1 MAPVLEV
8 ESRSDRRALANEAGM
23 GRISIGSVI
32 AGTLVAYGAFA
43 VLAAIAG
50 VIIRAVGIDT
60 NLSVDDWRRLGTG
73 GGIAVAVVLFCSYL
87 YGGYVAGRMARRS
100 GAWNGLL
107 VFFLG
112 VLAAVGIGAVV
123 NQFTNTAEITRNLRS
138 LGIPTRASEWRD
150 VGTVAGI
157 ASLVAMFLGSII
169 GGVLGE
175 RWHTKLTRRAAATPD
190 DGAESHTVEGAEP
203 VVTRSEEPAEP
214 KADRDMLAAPTID

>member
-1 MAPVLEV
+1 MEV
-8 ESRSDRRALANEAGM
+8 ETRSDRRALASEAGV

-50 VIIRAVGIDT
+50 VIIDAVGVDT
-60 NLSVDDWRRLGTG
+60 NLSADDWRRLGTG
-73 GGIAVAVVLFCSYL
+73 GGIAVAVVLLLSYL

-138 LGIPTRASEWRD
+138 LGIPTRAGEWRD

-169 GGVLGE
+169 GGMLGE
-175 RWHTKLTRRAAATPD
+175 RWHTKLTRRAAAD
-190 DGAESHTVEGAEP
+190 VGAEPPAEPHAVEGAEP
-203 VVTRSEEPAEP
+203 VVTRRESEADREG
-214 KADRDMLAAPTID
+214 DRDMLAAPTID